1 MTTLLLAT
9 RNAHKIKEL
18 SAILGPTFRFLTL
31 ADFPNAPATVE
42 DANSFAGNAMKK
54 AVELTKWLARSH
66 GTNSSQPG
74 SMPDYIL
81 ADDSGLEVDALNGAP
96 GVLSARF
103 ATPEGQSNSKDA
115 DNNAKLLRLLG
126 NIPLPQRGARFK
138 CVLCLTPF
146 SALQPTTA
154 SPVCYADEFELQ
166 SELFEGVCEGRI
178 LFAPRGDAGFGYD
191 PLFLPS
197 GQEQSFAELGEGPKN
212 ALSHRANAL
221 TKLRVRLK
229 IHS

>member
-9 RNAHKIKEL
+9 RNSHKINEL

-31 ADFPNAPATVE
+31 ADFPSAPATVE
-42 DANSFAGNAMKK
+42 DANSFAGNATKK

-66 GTNSSQPG
+66 GTDSPRPG
-74 SMPDYIL
+74 AMPDYVL

-103 ATPEGQSNSKDA
+103 AAPEAKSNSKDA

-146 SALQPTTA
+146 SAPQPTTA
-154 SPVCYADEFELQ
+154 SPVCYAHEFELQ
-166 SELFEGVCEGRI
+166 SELFEGVCEGQI
-178 LFAPRGDAGFGYD
+178 LFAPRGNAGFGYD
-191 PLFLPS
+191 PLFMPV
-197 GQEQSFAELGEGPKN
+197 GQEQTFAELGEGPKN
-212 ALSHRANAL
+212 ALSHRARAL
-221 TKLRVRLK
+221 TKLRARLK
-229 IHS
+229 LQS